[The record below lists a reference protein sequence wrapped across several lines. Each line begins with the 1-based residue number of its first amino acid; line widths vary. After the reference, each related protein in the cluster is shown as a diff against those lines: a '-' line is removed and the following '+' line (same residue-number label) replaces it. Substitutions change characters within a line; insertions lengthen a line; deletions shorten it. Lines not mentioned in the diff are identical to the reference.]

1 MSDTI
6 LIAGGGTG
14 GHVFPG
20 LAVADALR
28 ALADVEVVFCGT
40 ARGIETRV
48 VPARGYRLELMAAAP
63 IKGGGPARAV
73 KGAAIAARETARA
86 IALVRRVKPCV
97 VLSMGGYAAGPVSL
111 AAAVLRVP
119 LALLEPN
126 STIGFANKVL
136 APLASR
142 AYVAWP
148 EVGTVFRTG
157 RARTYGV
164 PLRAGFTPQPYAPGA
179 SPRLL
184 VMGGSQGAQALN
196 ERMPWAV
203 KRALEQ
209 VPSLEVLHQA
219 GRDRDGPVRDAYAT
233 AGAANVT
240 VVPFLDDIATELA
253 RADLV
258 VARAGAV
265 TVAEI
270 AAVGRP
276 AILVPFPH
284 AADDHQFKNA
294 QALADVGGAIC
305 IRQEA
310 ADDLRLATE
319 IVHLWKDEAARLR
332 MADASRAHGRPTASY
347 DIARDLLD
355 LAGIPARPTNGGG
368 AKHKNGASVSTR
380 ARSRPFAEAL

>member
-1 MSDTI
+1 MTTSTI

-40 ARGIETRV
+40 ARGIEARV
-48 VPARGYRLELMAAAP
+48 IPARGYRLEIMAAEP

-73 KGAAIAARETARA
+73 KGAAIAARETAKA
-86 IALVRRVKPCV
+86 VALVRRVKPRA
-97 VLSMGGYAAGPVSL
+97 VLSTGGYAAGPVSL
-111 AAAVLRVP
+111 ASAALRVP

-136 APLASR
+136 APLAAR

-148 EVGTVFRTG
+148 EVGATFRAG

-164 PLRAGFTPQPYAPGA
+164 PLRAGFTPQPYSPGA
-179 SPRLL
+179 SRRLL
-184 VMGGSQGAQALN
+184 VMGGSQGALALN

-203 KRALEQ
+203 KTALAAI
-209 VPSLEVLHQA
+209 PSLEVLHQS
-219 GRDRDGPVRDAYAT
+219 GRDRDGAVRDAYAHHGV
-233 AGAANVT
+233 AGAT
-240 VVPFLDDIATELA
+240 VVPFLDDIAAELA

-270 AAVGRP
+270 AAIGRP
-276 AILVPFPH
+276 AVFVPFPH

-294 QALADVGGAIC
+294 RALADVGGAVC

-310 ADDLRLATE
+310 ADDARLARE
-319 IVHLWKDEAARLR
+319 IMHLFGDDTARTR
-332 MADASRAHGRPTASY
+332 MADASRAHGKPTASY
-347 DIARDLLD
+347 DIARDLLE

-368 AKHKNGASVSTR
+368 GRHKNGASGT
-380 ARSRPFAEAL
+380 SRDRHSAEAR